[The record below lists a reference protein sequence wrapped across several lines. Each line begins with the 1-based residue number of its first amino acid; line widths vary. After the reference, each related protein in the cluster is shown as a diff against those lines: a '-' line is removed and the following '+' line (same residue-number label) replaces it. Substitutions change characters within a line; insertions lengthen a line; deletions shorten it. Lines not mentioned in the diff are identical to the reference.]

1 MSKCLPGP
9 LLWKQ
14 TTLPCSLPR
23 ERCYLAIDP
32 PTDTGLR
39 PLPVP
44 PQPFTEPLFSVLLL
58 LPRLFGLEN
67 SWKYRSQTT
76 LPLIQSM
83 HLSPE
88 QTHLVYVISSPLSC
102 GHNPASF
109 PMLWAICI
117 PNQSTEPRTLKRY
130 EHFCQVTPVLTK
142 RRVTDK
148 SRSYS
153 ASITT
158 LS

>member
-83 HLSPE
+83 HLGPE

-109 PMLWAICI
+109 PMLCGQSAYQTSQ
-117 PNQSTEPRTLKRY
+117 PNLERLNGTNTSA
-130 EHFCQVTPVLTK
+130 
-142 RRVTDK
+142 
-148 SRSYS
+148 RSP
-153 ASITT
+153 